1 MIDSLTTYREAL
13 AFAKNN
19 PTADA
24 VPTLKNFY
32 LQMMTMTFYE
42 LTTRKTSP
50 LLSALCQVNQVNLPT
65 KNFALM
71 PSKASFNQRTG
82 FDLLVIV
89 CGLNIALSENLDS
102 CMKFFDDNA
111 KVIFRG
117 NSLTAEGF
125 QMLSKYLAALDES
138 LGRFCAV
145 QIVEKRVEVPVEKIV
160 EKRVEVPVEKNSS
173 VLEAEYK
180 ELLLGLDTLANNRR
194 ADDEKILTEIKKVQL
209 SSQDELPRLQ
219 ESLKKISEI
228 RDGVEYKMLTEPIYQ
243 LLQLYDT
250 MSETVG
256 QHPQADIQRG
266 YEKLVRRCKNFPSY
280 VEQSL
285 EMLGAKLI
293 NETDVPLDVSKHKVV
308 NAVRPSKDA
317 KVSKILSVGLIYKDQ
332 VWRKAEVEIVEP
344 VASPSP
350 VGRFGSFFGR

>member
-1 MIDSLTTYREAL
+1 MIDSLETYRAAL
-13 AFAKNN
+13 GYAKNH

-42 LTTRKTSP
+42 LTTRKASP
-50 LLSALCQVNQVNLPT
+50 LLSALCRVNQVNLPT
-65 KNFALM
+65 KNFSLLLSA
-71 PSKASFNQRTG
+71 AAFNQHTS
-82 FDLLVIV
+82 FDLYLIV
-89 CGLNIALSENLDS
+89 YGLNVALAENLDS

-111 KVIFRG
+111 QGIFRG

-138 LGRFCAV
+138 LGRFSPAV
-145 QIVEKRVEVPVEKIV
+145 QIV

-180 ELLLGLDTLANNRR
+180 ELLLGLGTLANNRR
-194 ADDEKILTEIKKVQL
+194 ADDEKILDEIKKVQL
-209 SSQDELPRLQ
+209 SLQDELPRLQ

-250 MSETVG
+250 MSETAQ
-256 QHPQADIQRG
+256 QHPQADIQRA

-293 NETDVPLDVSKHKVV
+293 NETDVPLDAGRHKVV

-344 VASPSP
+344 DVSPSP
-350 VGRFGSFFGR
+350 VGRFGNFFGR